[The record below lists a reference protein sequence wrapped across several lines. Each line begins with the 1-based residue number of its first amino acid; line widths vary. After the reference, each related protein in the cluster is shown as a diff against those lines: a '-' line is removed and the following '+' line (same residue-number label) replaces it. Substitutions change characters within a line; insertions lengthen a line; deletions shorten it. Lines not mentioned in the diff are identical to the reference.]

1 MSSVDVPAT
10 ILAAC
15 GLEVPEAW
23 PGHDLRLATATG
35 EHARGPIF
43 GAAFTHDVVDLDDPS
58 KNVLSRYVVDGEW
71 KLILHEEEGAPR
83 SELFRILEDPAE
95 RTPCEEPEVLPRL
108 KKLLDGWWAP

>member
-1 MSSVDVPAT
+1 M
-10 ILAAC
+10 
-15 GLEVPEAW
+15 
-23 PGHDLRLATATG
+23 
-35 EHARGPIF
+35 
-43 GAAFTHDVVDLDDPS
+43 VDLDDPS